1 MQATDQLNPAQ
12 GSLNGVTVIEIGTS
26 VAAPFATQIMAD
38 LGATVIKVER
48 FGTGDDSRNW
58 APPSWDGL
66 SVTFLSLNRGKNSV
80 VLDYK
85 KPEGAEVLWDLV
97 RSADVL
103 VQNLRPGALAKA
115 GFSAAALREAN
126 PALIYCEMTGFG
138 GTGPMADRPA
148 YDPLVQAYG
157 GIVSVTGDDGGAPAR
172 VPVSVLDMG
181 TGMWTAL
188 SVLEA
193 LRRRERSGEG
203 AHIELSLLQTALMWM
218 SPQLQAVQAGN
229 AKPRRLGSGFGG
241 VVPYGAFPSSDEGHI
256 FISAGNNATWGRL
269 LEALEVSDEDAIRGF
284 ADNADRVGAR
294 EEVNGLLAA
303 ITGRF
308 TVKDM
313 ETRLRA
319 AGVPHSPVND
329 IDQVLADDQV
339 HALEQ
344 ITPMEHPGIKDF
356 SVVNLPMT
364 IDGQYPLGQPTAPP
378 ELGAQSRSV
387 LESLGLDPDRID
399 ALVTAGVVGDAETA
413 QNTPSTPSTPKNA
426 QTSTQEQR
434 A

>member
-1 MQATDQLNPAQ
+1 MKATEQLNPAL

-58 APPSWDGL
+58 APPSWDGR

-85 KPEGAEVLWDLV
+85 KPEGAEVLWELV

-115 GFSAAALREAN
+115 GFSAEALRAAN
-126 PALIYCEMTGFG
+126 PGLIYCEMTGFG

-193 LRRRERSGEG
+193 LRRREVSGEG
-203 AHIELSLLQTALMWM
+203 GHIELSLLQTALMWM

-229 AKPRRLGSGFGG
+229 PKPQRLGSGFGG
-241 VVPYGAFPSSDEGHI
+241 VVPYGAFPSADEGFI
-256 FISAGNNATWGRL
+256 FISAGNNATWNRL
-269 LEALEVSDEDAIRGF
+269 LAALEVPDADPIRAF
-284 ADNADRVGAR
+284 ADNAERVGAR
-294 EEVNGLLAA
+294 HQLNDLLSA

-313 ETRLRA
+313 EARLRA

-329 IDQVLADDQV
+329 IPQVLADEQV
-339 HALEQ
+339 QSLEQ
-344 ITPMEHPGIKDF
+344 IVPMDHPGISDF

-364 IDGQYPLGQPTAPP
+364 FDGQYPLDRPTAPP
-378 ELGAQSRSV
+378 ELGADSRSV
-387 LESLGLDPDRID
+387 LENLGLDAQRID
-399 ALVTAGVVGDAETA
+399 ELVSAGVIGEATPPTPTA
-413 QNTPSTPSTPKNA
+413 HHQ
-426 QTSTQEQR
+426 QTQQEQK